1 MTVSK
6 GPSKVSSLASLRRA
20 RRRVGRSWNEAI
32 VYDDTLEGD
41 PLATIRGEYREMPEL
56 RLTADQARRLFNL
69 APELCNALLEQLVLE
84 GFLWRS
90 PDGKYSRAA

>member
-1 MTVSK
+1 
-6 GPSKVSSLASLRRA
+6 
-20 RRRVGRSWNEAI
+20 
-32 VYDDTLEGD
+32 VYADSVAGD
-41 PLATIRGEYREMPEL
+41 PLATIRGEYHEMPEL
-56 RLTADQARRLFNL
+56 RLTAAQARCLFNL

>member
-1 MTVSK
+1 MTA
-6 GPSKVSSLASLRRA
+6 SKVPSRVGLLASLRHA
-20 RRRVGRSWNEAI
+20 RRRGRSWNEAI

-56 RLTADQARRLFNL
+56 RLTAAQACRLFNL

-90 PDGKYSRAA
+90 PDGKYGRAA